1 MTNEQL
7 VVRIQAGID
16 VASNILTLW
25 QQTKNFIYTLARKYF
40 GYAEEEDLMQEGY
53 LGLCEAVRHYDPEQG
68 ASFVHYATFWI
79 NQVLRRYIDN
89 CGATIRLPVHMRDD
103 VKKYDKFVKE
113 YRKYYNCEP
122 TERVIREYLGFDREK
137 LECVKKADNMAKIRS
152 LSEPIGGED
161 EDILLVDSVASDYD
175 LEEDCAKRLDQEQ
188 LQHDVREAIGGLS
201 EELQAVI
208 QYRYFDGLTLK
219 ETGQR
224 LGVGIERARQLEAKA
239 MRKMRIPS
247 RSEKLRGYHEQYLSA
262 APIYHV
268 GVDKFQRTW
277 TSAVEAEVLG
287 W

>member
-7 VVRIQAGID
+7 VVRIQAGIG
-16 VASNILTLW
+16 VANNMLQLW
-25 QQTKNFIYTLARKYF
+25 KQTKNFVYTLARKYF

-53 LGLCEAVRHYDPEQG
+53 LGLCEAVRHYDSEQG
-68 ASFVHYATFWI
+68 ASFLHYAAFWI

-137 LECVKKADNMAKIRS
+137 LECIKKAENMAKIRS

-188 LQHDVREAIGGLS
+188 LQHDVRETIGGLS

-239 MRKMRIPS
+239 MRKLRMPS
-247 RSEKLRGYHEQYLSA
+247 RCAKLQEYHEQYLSA
-262 APIYHV
+262 ASIYHV
-268 GVDKFQRTW
+268 GVETFHRTW
-277 TSAVEAEVLG
+277 TSSVEWEVLG
-287 W
+287 

>member
-7 VVRIQAGID
+7 VALIQDGED
-16 VASNILTLW
+16 VTDNMLELW
-25 QQTKNFIYTLARKYF
+25 NQTKAFIYTLARKHR
-40 GYAEEEDLMQEGY
+40 GYVEIDDLMQEGY
-53 LGLCEAVRHYDPEQG
+53 LGLYEAVKHYDPEQG
-68 ASFVHYATFWI
+68 ASFVHYVAFWI
-79 NQVLRRYIDN
+79 KQVIRRYIDN
-89 CGATIRLPVHMRDD
+89 CGAAIRLPVHVRDD

-122 TERVIREYLGFDREK
+122 TERVIRDYLGFDKEK
-137 LECVKKADNMAKIRS
+137 LECIKKGENMAKIRS
-152 LSEPIGGED
+152 LNEPIGGED

-208 QYRYFDGLTLK
+208 PDRYFDGLTLK

-262 APIYHV
+262 AP
-268 GVDKFQRTW
+268 
-277 TSAVEAEVLG
+277 SSP
-287 W
+287 